1 MDRVIIWIHTQ
12 VLSKQ
17 CCFTS
22 SQDSLEEQQLAV
34 GHQ

>member
-1 MDRVIIWIHTQ
+1 MDPVIFGLIHTQ

-22 SQDSLEEQQLAV
+22 SQDYSNLL
-34 GHQ
+34 

>member
-1 MDRVIIWIHTQ
+1 VEQVIIGLIHTQ

-22 SQDSLEEQQLAV
+22 SQDYSNLL
-34 GHQ
+34 